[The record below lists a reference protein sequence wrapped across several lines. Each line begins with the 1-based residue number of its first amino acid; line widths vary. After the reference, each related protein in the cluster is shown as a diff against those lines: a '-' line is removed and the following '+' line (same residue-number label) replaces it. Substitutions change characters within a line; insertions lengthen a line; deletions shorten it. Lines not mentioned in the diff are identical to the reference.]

1 MYMQFKPMPVRPTH
15 PPHPGG
21 TMNVRPGYD
30 KALNKLRYELGRID
44 AKEVVIEAGFSERQI
59 RPTDG
64 LPRGDQ
70 RPAHPVVR
78 VTWKMG
84 NRPMSLVCGIWSDYV
99 KNIYMIAMTLES
111 MRAIERY
118 GCVQG
123 QQQYSGFAALPPGV
137 GIPMNEWPNVEAAF
151 GYLASIAGSDCRGR
165 QHNAELLDELF
176 QAAARNSHHDTP
188 GGSVEK
194 MAKVN
199 RARAYIREAMK

>member
-1 MYMQFKPMPVRPTH
+1 MYIAFKPMPVPPPCRP
-15 PPHPGG
+15 
-21 TMNVRPGYD
+21 VSRS
-30 KALNKLRYELGRID
+30 ALHMRSSPSTAMTKLKEELTKIHATD
-44 AKEVVIEAGFSERQI
+44 VVLEAGFTENQLRN
-59 RPTDG
+59 DDY
-64 LPRGDQ
+64 PRADAK
-70 RPAHPVVR
+70 PSHPRVR
-78 VTWKMG
+78 VTFKKEG
-84 NRPMSLVCGIWSDYV
+84 KLPMSMACGGTTNWWYNV
-99 KNIYMIAMTLES
+99 HLIAASLER
-111 MRAIERY
+111 MRALHRY
-118 GCVQG
+118 GCIQSDE
-123 QQQYSGFAALPPGV
+123 QYRGFAALPPGV